1 MKLLSLWVN
10 CVCVWCVTY
19 LKYIKKKEAFLVF
32 SLCCGYLST
41 STGAPSAAYC
51 VATDSSC
58 EPGLQQLLSP
68 GVQAVQL
75 LHGAWHDDINRV
87 TLDTYTIDITD
98 KQW

>member
-1 MKLLSLWVN
+1 MRLLSPWVKYI
-10 CVCVWCVTY
+10 CVQCVTH
-19 LKYIKKKEAFLVF
+19 LKNKALVF
-32 SLCCGYLST
+32 RCCGYLST

-75 LHGAWHDDINRV
+75 LHGAWHRSTDRV
-87 TLDTYTIDITD
+87 TLDVYIISITG